1 MSYYI
6 IGVGGTGA
14 KCVESVIH
22 LCAAGLMPADG
33 QTLFAMFVDPDGANG
48 SLGRAQRLLT
58 SYYDSREI
66 HIGNTD
72 LFKTRLR
79 IADPDVWSPLNDRP
93 ERLDN
98 FFSYNVLREQNPA
111 AAHLFD
117 VLYSEEEK
125 TTSLERGFRGHPS
138 IGAAVLA
145 ATVELDQDEPW
156 RTLRDQIALDVG
168 NGQMAKVILCGSVFG
183 GTGAAGVPTIA
194 RLVDG
199 VFREAADNNNQ
210 PNFRIGALLMLPYF
224 SFDKVQEEGI
234 KANAE
239 DFLLNNQTALDY
251 YYKQDDL
258 DVFDAAYLLG
268 NDYLTNMLSSS
279 LGGNAQENEPH
290 VLEFYAALGALHF
303 FSEGTV
309 NDY

>member
-1 MSYYI
+1 M
-6 IGVGGTGA
+6 
-14 KCVESVIH
+14 
-22 LCAAGLMPADG
+22 
-33 QTLFAMFVDPDGANG
+33 
-48 SLGRAQRLLT
+48 
-58 SYYDSREI
+58 
-66 HIGNTD
+66 
-72 LFKTRLR
+72 
-79 IADPDVWSPLNDRP
+79 
-93 ERLDN
+93 
-98 FFSYNVLREQNPA
+98 REQNPA

-239 DFLLNNQTALDY
+239 DFLLNTQTALKY

-268 NDYLTNMLSSS
+268 NDNLTNMRSSS

-303 FSEGTV
+303 FREGTV
-309 NDY
+309 NDYPMVGRSESNKFAWSDLPYREGTEILKRKINQLARFSFSYLSCYYPMLKDIKHKRKGLSRALVCELF